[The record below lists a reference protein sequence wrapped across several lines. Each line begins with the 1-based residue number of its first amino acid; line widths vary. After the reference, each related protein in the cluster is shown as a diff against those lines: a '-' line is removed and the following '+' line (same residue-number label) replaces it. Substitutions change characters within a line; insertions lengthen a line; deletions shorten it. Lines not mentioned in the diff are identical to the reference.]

1 MKVSQLLHVMDKEDL
16 ISIEDYNAP
25 IDKMTIYEGAVRGI
39 KRDDA
44 INKMHVYGI
53 CAVNDTICVL
63 AEKPRARG
71 ENYGV

>member
-25 IDKMTIYEGAVRGI
+25 IDKMTIYEGAARGI

-44 INKMHVYGI
+44 INKMHVHSI
-53 CAVNDTICVL
+53 CADNDTILVL
-63 AEKPRARG
+63 AERSRQ
-71 ENYGV
+71 